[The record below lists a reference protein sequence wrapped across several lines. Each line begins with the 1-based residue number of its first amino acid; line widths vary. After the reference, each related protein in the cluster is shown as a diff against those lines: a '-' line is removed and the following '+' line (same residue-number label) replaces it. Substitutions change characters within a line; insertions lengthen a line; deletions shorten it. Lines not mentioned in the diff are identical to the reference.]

1 MHSSNN
7 DAGNNHTITFLR
19 TTIMPRSTL
28 VLLTA
33 TLVVSVLSLFA
44 GAGDMTPG
52 ALLAGDAAHVE
63 RGEGLVENP
72 ERDGAGKPE
81 AGERDAAALALRE
94 LARGHVDEVG

>member
-7 DAGNNHTITFLR
+7 DAGNNHTITFFR

-52 ALLAGDAAHVE
+52 ALLAGDAAHV
-63 RGEGLVENP
+63 GLFLDSRLPRLLAVLCT
-72 ERDGAGKPE
+72 GAGMSI
-81 AGERDAAALALRE
+81 AGLIMQQL
-94 LARGHVDEVG
+94 